1 MGALLGTMVG
11 STVVGS
17 TVAGLGFVLM
27 RNPMRLALLAP
38 GAEGYCHE
46 VGPLAT
52 YRPPSSRG
60 FRVAVRTRYL
70 RRGSGWISESAGL
83 RCRVRGTFG
92 AYVVVCSWA
101 RGFLGGV
108 LFVVQSIRGWSVD
121 RPRLLR
127 RGAELGP
134 MAVFPP
140 GTPAMEKEARSF
152 NVAFRALLGTAVR
165 AGLYHG

>member
-92 AYVVVCSWA
+92 AYVVLCSWA
-101 RGFLGGV
+101 RGFFWGSPFCCPIDPWLVCG
-108 LFVVQSIRGWSVD
+108 S
-121 RPRLLR
+121 
-127 RGAELGP
+127 A
-134 MAVFPP
+134 
-140 GTPAMEKEARSF
+140 PALEARG
-152 NVAFRALLGTAVR
+152 GTWSYGCISSWNAC
-165 AGLYHG
+165 HGERSEKL

>member
-1 MGALLGTMVG
+1 MRLVRWQRIGLRVLGVFVSLFGLGIFAAALGGFLKAPVFDAVSGALLARMWFCVLGR
-11 STVVGS
+11 VV
-17 TVAGLGFVLM
+17 F
-27 RNPMRLALLAP
+27 
-38 GAEGYCHE
+38 
-46 VGPLAT
+46 
-52 YRPPSSRG
+52 
-60 FRVAVRTRYL
+60 F
-70 RRGSGWISESAGL
+70 
-83 RCRVRGTFG
+83 
-92 AYVVVCSWA
+92 
-101 RGFLGGV
+101 GGV